1 MIKVGDVELTF
12 WNEYM
17 TAEKNGER
25 IATFPDL
32 IMTFDA
38 ETGTPVTS
46 AEIREGMTAA
56 VIVADKSKIKLGAGM
71 MDPELFIPCEKAVE
85 KEMISYAFPEVG
97 DNRK

>member
-1 MIKVGDVELTF
+1 
-12 WNEYM
+12 M

-71 MDPELFIPCEKAVE
+71 MDPELFIPCVE
-85 KEMISYAFPEVG
+85 SGGKEMIPMPFLRS
-97 DNRK
+97 